1 MDPRGG
7 KSPTNMHSTAASLLE
22 SPLVLGLAFGLILSI
37 VLRKLIKAVVILT
50 ALCAILIAYGI
61 SRGWV
66 DPQWLSSLSV
76 PAIPRADVTPMLGL
90 LSDHFPFA
98 FASAVGFLLGT
109 LAPVVNRVRR
119 WHKARKEPEA

>member
-1 MDPRGG
+1 MDPWGG
-7 KSPTNMHSTAASLLE
+7 KSPTNMHPTTASLLE
-22 SPLVLGLAFGLILSI
+22 SPLVLGLAFGLILSF
-37 VLRKLIKAVVILT
+37 VLRKLIKAVVVLA

-76 PAIPRADVTPMLGL
+76 PTMPRADVTPVLGL

-109 LAPVVNRVRR
+109 LAPFVNRLRKWR
-119 WHKARKEPEA
+119 KARKEPEA